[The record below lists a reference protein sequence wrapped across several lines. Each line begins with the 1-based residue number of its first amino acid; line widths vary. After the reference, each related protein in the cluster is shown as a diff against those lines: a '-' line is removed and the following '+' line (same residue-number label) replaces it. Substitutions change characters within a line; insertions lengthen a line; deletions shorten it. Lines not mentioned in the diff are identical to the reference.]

1 MSAEH
6 KAAVEPEVAV
16 VAQPEVAT
24 TARPG
29 PAAPA
34 RRRIRLA
41 LPTAFARVLT
51 TIVSIALF
59 AGGVAL
65 GVAAYRST
73 QPVEAPTAD
82 PATAGMAPPAIVRE
96 FVAALGSDD
105 ADALRSAVP
114 ADPYR
119 LLAGELQ
126 KWDIS
131 TVTSVETLATLVEGE
146 RSVTQ
151 LVLRGRDPASAPI
164 VINLMVHTNGQSIVS
179 FR

>member
-1 MSAEH
+1 MSAEG
-6 KAAVEPEVAV
+6 EVAV
-16 VAQPEVAT
+16 
-24 TARPG
+24 TAPT
-29 PAAPA
+29 

-41 LPTAFARVLT
+41 VPTALARMLT
-51 TIVSIALF
+51 TLVSIALF

-65 GVAAYRST
+65 GVAAFRST
-73 QPVEAPTAD
+73 QPVEVPAAD

-96 FVAALGSDD
+96 FVAALEADD

-114 ADPYR
+114 TDPYR

-131 TVTSVETLATLVEGE
+131 TVTSVETLATLAEGE

-151 LVLRGRDPASAPI
+151 IVLRGRDPASAPI
-164 VINLMVHTNGQSIVS
+164 IINLMVHADGQSIVS